1 MNKLHQI
8 SCIVCGKVFWTR
20 ERQTCSAVCISKF
33 RSQLGTKNNPRIDR
47 ICAVCGKIFHSE
59 KPRKTCSRKCLS
71 KLDSQ
76 AKAGEYP
83 VCVLDARRNS
93 PILQADEN
101 HCLAKRWSL
110 RSPEGKI
117 YKFKNLAHFVRTHKN
132 LFRPEELA
140 LVSPNRPAAVFYLGM
155 LRPERKN
162 RRLSWHE
169 WTWGECS
176 DNGF

>member
-20 ERQTCSAVCISKF
+20 ERQTCSRACISQF
-33 RSQLGTKNNPRIDR
+33 RSRLGKENNPRLNR
-47 ICAVCGKIFHSE
+47 VCLVCGKIFHSE

-83 VCVLDARRNS
+83 TQVLEARNNS
-93 PILQADEN
+93 PILQPNEN
-101 HCLAKRWSL
+101 HCLAKRWIL
-110 RSPEGKI
+110 QSPDGKI
-117 YKFKNLAHFVRTHKN
+117 YKFKNLSHFVRNHKN
-132 LFRPEELA
+132 LFSPDELA
-140 LVSPNRPAAVFYLGM
+140 PVSPDRPAAVFYLGT

-162 RRLSWHE
+162 RRLSWHN
-169 WTWGECS
+169 WRWGECT
-176 DNGF
+176 DNDF